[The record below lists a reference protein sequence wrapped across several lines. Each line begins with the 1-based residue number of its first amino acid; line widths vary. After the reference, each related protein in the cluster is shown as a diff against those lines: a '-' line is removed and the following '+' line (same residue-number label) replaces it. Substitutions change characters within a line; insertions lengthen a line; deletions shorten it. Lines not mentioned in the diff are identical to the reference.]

1 MNSISFLIN
10 LKMSK
15 WAHFLNLCQ
24 VFFFFFF
31 FVTMEWSFK
40 IGILHFHAEF
50 TCWRRNSQKVHSLV
64 VLKKY
69 LSFWY
74 GFCQYNFLK
83 YCNVS
88 TLMWLSLKRTVY
100 VSSMLLLCL
109 SLLYCGF
116 FFPFFL
122 AISGKYTLGHI
133 KYYYFMLL

>member
-40 IGILHFHAEF
+40 IGILHFHTEF
-50 TCWRRNSQKVHSLV
+50 TCWRRNPQKVHTLV

-88 TLMWLSLKRTVY
+88 TLMWLSLKRTVCVNSFY
-100 VSSMLLLCL
+100 FVYPCFIVF
-109 SLLYCGF
+109 F
-116 FFPFFL
+116 FFPFFSC
-122 AISGKYTLGHI
+122 IFRQVYTWT
-133 KYYYFMLL
+133 Y